1 MSTIP
6 PARTH
11 LNADPKLIEE
21 FLNKGGQVTKFKYG
35 QRSEEINY
43 TQGFYGRGRK
53 KAAPAA
59 QPTDEEE
66 DV

>member
-21 FLNKGGQVTKFKYG
+21 FLNKGGQVTKYKYG
-35 QRSEEINY
+35 ERSEEINY

-53 KAAPAA
+53 K
-59 QPTDEEE
+59 QLPTKPEE
-66 DV
+66 DDVQD